1 MNIAIVGLGL
11 IGGSIGLRVK
21 GQGSRVIGIPRREET
36 IDQAKMRGAIDEG
49 SLDISKV
56 SEADIIFICTPIN
69 LIIPK
74 LKEITPHLKK
84 GAVVSDVGSSK
95 AEIVREAQA
104 LMPKGTYFVGG
115 HPMAGS
121 EKVKLVSAD
130 ANLFEGAAWIL
141 TQTSKTSQKAL
152 QKLEELISDMGADVL
167 VLDPKLHD
175 LTVAGISHMPLAIA
189 AALVGTVE
197 EAKEGKEE
205 MQKCASSGFRDTTRI
220 ASGDPELGVDM
231 FITNKKAV
239 LSQIKTFK
247 SSLSNL
253 EKAIKEGNKE
263 QISALLK
270 KAKDFRDELFRAT
283 PTDG

>member
-1 MNIAIVGLGL
+1 
-11 IGGSIGLRVK
+11 
-21 GQGSRVIGIPRREET
+21 
-36 IDQAKMRGAIDEG
+36 
-49 SLDISKV
+49 
-56 SEADIIFICTPIN
+56 
-69 LIIPK
+69 
-74 LKEITPHLKK
+74 
-84 GAVVSDVGSSK
+84 
-95 AEIVREAQA
+95 
-104 LMPKGTYFVGG
+104 
-115 HPMAGS
+115 
-121 EKVKLVSAD
+121 
-130 ANLFEGAAWIL
+130 
-141 TQTSKTSQKAL
+141 
-152 QKLEELISDMGADVL
+152 
-167 VLDPKLHD
+167 
-175 LTVAGISHMPLAIA
+175 
-189 AALVGTVE
+189 
-197 EAKEGKEE
+197 